1 MYFQLTLK
9 FSVFWEWFNFQFQ
22 ETSDEDDMETEKK
35 RERTDDCDGFVS
47 KEKYERMIKVSEVT
61 NYTLLYTNSYLKTQH
76 FTFF

>member
-1 MYFQLTLK
+1 
-9 FSVFWEWFNFQFQ
+9 
-22 ETSDEDDMETEKK
+22 METEKK

-76 FTFF
+76 FTFFLIAEKYSKRQEEEIFEFIRAGEK